1 MIDDLKVIS
10 ILTKKNIIV
19 KNKRNISLKFYYHS
33 LVSSVL
39 KLNINRKTFFEIIP
53 LLSKG

>member
-1 MIDDLKVIS
+1 MSVFY
-10 ILTKKNIIV
+10 TNYIIV
-19 KNKRNISLKFYYHS
+19 RNQRNIAVKFYYHS
-33 LVSSVL
+33 LASRDL